1 MSIHVEPDHPL
12 ADLIGRC
19 LFAIEIVPPSERH
32 QKASKAIREGVKWHK
47 ERVRQLEDRNKQLE
61 AVAEAAKAHI
71 DESECIGNV
80 DTNDNCGWCSWCLLR
95 KAALDALKGVHDGR
109 N

>member
-1 MSIHVEPDHPL
+1 MELCECRYCGDESLEIPIICET
-12 ADLIGRC
+12 C
-19 LFAIEIVPPSERH
+19 LG
-32 QKASKAIREGVKWHK
+32 K
-47 ERVRQLEDRNKQLE
+47 LEDRNKQLE